1 MPGGAGSLGAGHPAY
16 APVSGAARGVV
27 RGRAHVAR
35 EVRGGATLGEQLAA
49 PDAPLETSLRHGET
63 DLGQRAPT
71 AHGSRL
77 LGVGLGGRPEELR
90 VVGGAPRHGTVQLER
105 VLGRGT
111 EAARAEGRIP
121 TCPRDWVRWALRLL
135 VIWRAPSRRS
145 PYGSWWVW
153 WIWRRALRSRVSG
166 RRLPSDGRH
175 EKSRPTGHPG
185 GRLDGRSQSGSSRQ
199 RGCRAGCH
207 RWGWGR
213 RNWPS
218 PGHG

>member
-111 EAARAEGRIP
+111 EDPRVEG
-121 TCPRDWVRWALRLL
+121 VRR
-135 VIWRAPSRRS
+135 SRRRS
-145 PYGSWWVW
+145 NPDLSEGLGAMGIAAPGHLAGSFP
-153 WIWRRALRSRVSG
+153 ALSVRVLVDLVTRGALSR
-166 RRLPSDGRH
+166 
-175 EKSRPTGHPG
+175 E
-185 GRLDGRSQSGSSRQ
+185 
-199 RGCRAGCH
+199 
-207 RWGWGR
+207 
-213 RNWPS
+213 WPS
-218 PGHG
+218 V